1 MKKVA
6 LFAFN
11 DEPMCFTHVLLNV
24 LDMSERGDDIKLVME
39 GEATKL
45 LPGLAN
51 QGTAFSKMWEKIK
64 DQGLVA
70 GVCKACSTNMGT
82 AESAQQQ
89 GLPLLDDMSG
99 HPSFAGFME
108 QGYEILVF

>member
-11 DEPMCFTHVLLNV
+11 DESMCFTHVLLNV
-24 LDMSERGDDIKLVME
+24 LDMNERGYDVKLVME

-51 QGTAFSKMWEKIK
+51 QGTVLSKMWEKIK
-64 DQGLVA
+64 DQELVA

-82 AESAQQQ
+82 AESAQEQ